1 MDTIYV
7 SVEGIDV
14 DEWRQTFEDE
24 LAQRLGPT
32 KVSFFVPSVP
42 GGAAAERGNRVGVCF
57 KVSVNWAAVS
67 VILQAVTLALSLIQP
82 LPPTSPVPTVT
93 CTIQGPNGSKT
104 LEVRGGAVSEQA
116 IDACLLDTGAAIDTQ
131 DANAATALH
140 RATRTQCAA
149 AVEYL
154 LHVGSDPTTRNKTGA
169 TAFHLAVQ
177 HTGRG
182 GTGTDEAKMAQ
193 QQIIAAFI
201 SSGANPALK
210 DGKGLSVIDRAKSAC
225 IRELLSGDG

>member
-104 LEVRGGAVSEQA
+104 LEVRGAAVSEQA
-116 IDACLLDTGAAIDTQ
+116 IDACLLDTGQPEAIIV
-131 DANAATALH
+131 L
-140 RATRTQCAA
+140 
-149 AVEYL
+149 
-154 LHVGSDPTTRNKTGA
+154 PTPS
-169 TAFHLAVQ
+169 
-177 HTGRG
+177 
-182 GTGTDEAKMAQ
+182 AKSGPPAQ
-193 QQIIAAFI
+193 KV
-201 SSGANPALK
+201 SGAVTKPRK
-210 DGKGLSVIDRAKSAC
+210 P
-225 IRELLSGDG
+225 SGD